1 MKRIASTI
9 ALLGLSAC
17 LLAGGAVPAFAAA
30 APEVSVTA
38 HQSSSCTHDSNA
50 AFTAQFV
57 QEDGTV
63 VSHSFCAACGKVDG
77 EALLNSVTANANF
90 SGLKVFTGT
99 LPDGTRVMT
108 VTCLGGNGARTGVH
122 PNVSLDRD
130 VLAGYDVYAAGADGT
145 MTPVEVQRGRWLDRI
160 TVPMDDGAALLVLV
174 PQTEV

>member
-17 LLAGGAVPAFAAA
+17 LLAGGAVPAFAAT

-50 AFTAQFV
+50 AFTARFV

-77 EALLNSVTANANF
+77 KAILNSVTANANF

-99 LPDGTRVMT
+99 LPEGTRVMT
-108 VTCLGGNGARTGVH
+108 VTCLSGSGAKTGVH
-122 PNVSLDRD
+122 PNVSMDHD
-130 VLAGYDVYAAGADGT
+130 VLAGHDVYAVGADGT
-145 MTPVEVQRGRWLDRI
+145 MAPVEVQCGRWLDRI
-160 TVPMDDGAALLVLV
+160 TVPMEDGATLLVLV
-174 PQTEV
+174 PQTEA